1 MELDY
6 FAPWQYA
13 LLVAGFSAIFTGIV
27 WYEYSKKINT
37 ALFILLAGA
46 FLLRLFSLF
55 LDPFLNLWDEQF
67 HALVAKNMMEH
78 PFKPMLISKPWL
90 EYDFRGW
97 TSNHVWLHKQPLF
110 LWQMA
115 LSMKIF
121 GVNEFAVRLPS
132 LIMMTIAA
140 FFTFRIGKLLIGE
153 REGLF
158 AAALFATLNY
168 SHRLSSGLEHTD
180 HNDIAFLFYVTA
192 SIWAWIEYVHC
203 TDKTKLLKWALLT
216 GLFAGM
222 AVLNKWLTGLL
233 VFSGWF
239 FYLLINK
246 EYRTDKQKLQHFFL
260 AAFISVLVFL
270 PWQIYIGIAFPVE
283 SAYEREF
290 STRHFFEIIEGHK
303 GGNWYHVEMLSLLY
317 GYIAVYIFVPALI
330 FFYSRSKNKKAAGA
344 ILLNIILLF
353 LFFTVAA
360 TKMPAFTFP
369 LAALFSIAFASLAY
383 QAFDF
388 IYSGT
393 NKSGFLRLLMILVLL
408 FLSFLNMDTKN
419 IESQHGIN
427 SRNQVDNYFAIHRT
441 KAKQFYVS
449 LRERLTDK
457 EYVVFNLPQ
466 FESVHA
472 MFYLP
477 YTCYESLP
485 DYQTLT
491 KLKRK
496 GVTVAVFKND
506 TLPSAIENDK
516 EIVKL
521 IPLENDIIKQQK
533 VYIKAVNNKYLSED
547 QKTGKL
553 VANRELPGDWETFN
567 LIQFRDS
574 SFCIQTFIGRFLSA
588 RLNDGHKVDAN
599 SRNVQEWEHFTIKWL
614 TDKEAAILSCDRKFM
629 CVQPDGNLMVNKD
642 TLTNTCRFVIEF
654 KNAETTV
661 FQ

>member
-1 MELDY
+1 MELDF

-13 LLVAGFSAIFTGIV
+13 LLVAGFVAIFTGIV

-37 ALFILLAGA
+37 ALFILLTGA

-67 HALVAKNMMEH
+67 HALVAKNMMDY

-132 LIMMTIAA
+132 LIMMTVAVY
-140 FFTFRIGKLLIGE
+140 FTFRIGKLLIGE

-180 HNDIAFLFYVTA
+180 HNDIAFLFYITA
-192 SIWAWIEYVHC
+192 SIWAWIEYVYC
-203 TDKTKLLKWALLT
+203 QDKTKLLKWALLT

-233 VFSGWF
+233 IFSGWL

-246 EYRTDKQKLQHFFL
+246 QYHTDKQKVQHFLL
-260 AAFISVLVFL
+260 AAFIAVLVFL
-270 PWQIYIGIAFPVE
+270 PWQIYIGIVFPAE
-283 SAYEREF
+283 SMYEREY
-290 STRHFFEIIEGHK
+290 SSRHFFEVIEGHG
-303 GGNWYHVEMLSLLY
+303 GGNWYHVEILALLY
-317 GYIAVYIFVPALI
+317 GYIVPYIFIPSLI
-330 FFYSRSKNKKAAGA
+330 FFYSRSNNKKIAGA
-344 ILLNIILLF
+344 LLLSIVLLYV
-353 LFFTVAA
+353 FFTVAA

-369 LAALFSIAFASLAY
+369 LAALFPIAFSSLAY
-383 QAFDF
+383 QTFDF
-388 IYSGT
+388 VYLGSG
-393 NKSGFLRLLMILVLL
+393 KSGFLRLLMILVLL

-427 SRNQVDNYFAIHRT
+427 SRNHKDNYFAVHRT

-449 LRERLTDK
+449 LRKRLTDK
-457 EYVVFNLPQ
+457 EYVIFNLPK
-466 FESVHA
+466 FEATHA

-477 YTCYESLP
+477 FTCYEILP
-485 DYQTLT
+485 DYEILNN
-491 KLKRK
+491 LKSK

-516 EIVKL
+516 DIIKL
-521 IPLENDIIKQQK
+521 TPLENDILKQQK
-533 VYIKAVNNKYLSED
+533 IYIKAANNKYLSED

-553 VANRELPGDWETFN
+553 IADPEIAGDWETFN

-574 SFCIQTFIGRFLSA
+574 SFCIKTFAGHFLSA
-588 RLNDGHKVDAN
+588 RLNDGNKVDAS
-599 SRNVQEWEHFTIKWL
+599 SRKVEDWEHFTIKWL
-614 TDKEAAILSCDRKFM
+614 NSNEVNILSCNLKLVTLQPNGILMADQDSLSNTSKF
-629 CVQPDGNLMVNKD
+629 
-642 TLTNTCRFVIEF
+642 TLEF
-654 KNAETTV
+654 RDKETTV
-661 FQ
+661 SQ

>member
-13 LLVAGFSAIFTGIV
+13 LLVAGFAAIFSGIV
-27 WYEYSKKINT
+27 YYEYSKKINT
-37 ALFILLAGA
+37 ALFLLLAGA

-78 PFKPMLISKPWL
+78 PFKPMLITKPWL
-90 EYDFRGW
+90 EYNFRGW

-140 FFTFRIGKLLIGE
+140 YFTFRIGKLLIGE

-180 HNDIAFLFYVTA
+180 HNDIAFLFYITA
-192 SIWAWIEYVHC
+192 SIWAWVEYVKC

-233 VFSGWF
+233 IFSGWF

-246 EYRTDKQKLQHFFL
+246 EYRTDKQKIQQYII
-260 AAFISVLVFL
+260 AVFIAVLVFL
-270 PWQIYIGIAFPVE
+270 PWQLYIGIAFPAE
-283 SAYEREF
+283 STYEREF
-290 STRHFFEIIEGHK
+290 SSRHFFEVIEGH
-303 GGNWYHVEMLSLLY
+303 GGSDWYHVEKLALLY
-317 GYIAVYIFVPALI
+317 GYIIPYLFVPALI
-330 FFYSRSKNKKAAGA
+330 FFYSRSNNKKIAGA
-344 ILLNIILLF
+344 LLLSIVLLYI
-353 LFFTVAA
+353 FFTVAA

-369 LAALFSIAFASLAY
+369 LAALFSIALASLAY

-393 NKSGFLRLLMILVLL
+393 NKSGVLRLLMILLLL
-408 FLSFLNMDTKN
+408 FMSFLNMDTKN
-419 IESQHGIN
+419 IEAQHGVN
-427 SRNQVDNYFAIHRT
+427 SRNQTDNYFAIYRT

-457 EYVVFNLPQ
+457 EYVIFNLPQ
-466 FESVHA
+466 FESIHA

-477 YTCYESLP
+477 YTCYEILP
-485 DYQTLT
+485 DYQTLIN
-491 KLKRK
+491 LNNK

-506 TLPSAIENDK
+506 SLPPEIENDK
-516 EIVKL
+516 EIIKL
-521 IPLENDIIKQQK
+521 IPLENDIVKQQRI
-533 VYIKAVNNKYLSED
+533 YIKAANNKYLSED
-547 QKTGKL
+547 QKAGRL
-553 VANRELPGDWETFN
+553 IANREFPGDWEKFN

-574 SFCIQTFIGRFLSA
+574 TYCFKTFIGMFLSA
-588 RLNDGHKVDAN
+588 RLNDKHQIDAN
-599 SRNVQEWEHFTIKWL
+599 SKKVQEWEHFTIKWL
-614 TDKEAAILSCDRKFM
+614 SSNEVNILSCDNKFVT
-629 CVQPDGNLMVNKD
+629 VQPDGSLIANQE
-642 TLTNTCRFVIEF
+642 TLTENCKFKVEYVINVTADF
-654 KNAETTV
+654 H
-661 FQ
+661 